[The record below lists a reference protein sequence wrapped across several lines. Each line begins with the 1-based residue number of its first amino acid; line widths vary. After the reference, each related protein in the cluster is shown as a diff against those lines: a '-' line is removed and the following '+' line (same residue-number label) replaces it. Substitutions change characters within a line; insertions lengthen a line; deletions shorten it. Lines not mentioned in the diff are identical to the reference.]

1 MSGFDLPHSQ
11 PRSTPLLRPL
21 LLLALPVLAEHML
34 HILVGMTDAYLAN
47 NMIDTASL
55 TGAALDQ
62 ANATN
67 AAAGAAVGSI
77 TYILWF
83 VGLIVSSI
91 GTGSTAIIARA
102 TGAKHRRLANKVA
115 GQSIFVAAIVGS
127 AFAVVMYFAAPFLAT
142 LTKLPPDAAAYFR
155 DYIRILCF
163 GFPFAVLMFTA
174 NSCLR
179 GAGDTITPALA
190 MITVDVVNVGL
201 STTLTWGLLGMPT
214 LGFKGIAIGTMC
226 AYVSGGALQIIVL
239 IVGRGGLRLY
249 LHRLR
254 PEWLTIKRILRIG
267 LPSGGEGL
275 LMWVGNF
282 IVLQVVNS
290 LGAIA
295 GTSHNLAIRME
306 SLSYMSGFA
315 IAMAVSTMVGQSLG
329 ANDPHRARRAALLGF
344 AIGGSAMTL
353 LGVTFLLAST
363 WWARLFSSDPAVI
376 EQAAG
381 CLYLA
386 GFIQAPFAAAI
397 VFGSALRGAGDTTS
411 VMLLNLASILI
422 VRCGAVW
429 VLSHFNP
436 TLHAVWMI
444 LCGELC
450 LRGGMLYLRFASGRW
465 RHTRV

>member
-1 MSGFDLPHSQ
+1 MSESDLPHSES
-11 PRSTPLLRPL
+11 RSAPLLRPL

-47 NMIDTASL
+47 NMIGTKSL
-55 TGAALDQ
+55 TGEALDR
-62 ANATN
+62 AHATN

-91 GTGSTAIIARA
+91 GTGATAIIARA

-115 GQSIFVAAIVGS
+115 GQSVFVASLVGV
-127 AFAVVMYFAAPFLAT
+127 AFAIVMYFAAPFLAT

-179 GAGDTITPALA
+179 GAGDTVTPAVA
-190 MITVDVVNVGL
+190 MITVDLVNLGL
-201 STTLTWGLLGMPT
+201 STTLVWGLFGLPV
-214 LGFKGIAIGTMC
+214 LEFKGIAIGTTT
-226 AYVSGGALQIIVL
+226 AYVAGGTLQMIVL
-239 IVGRGGLRLY
+239 LVGRGGLRLY

-275 LMWVGNF
+275 LMWIGNF
-282 IVLQVVNS
+282 IVLQVVNK
-290 LGAIA
+290 LGTVA

-306 SLSYMSGFA
+306 SLSYMTGFA

-329 ANDPHRARRAALLGF
+329 AGDPHRARRAALLGY
-344 AIGGSAMTL
+344 AIGGSTMAL
-353 LGVTFLLAST
+353 LGVSFIFGSVH
-363 WWARLFSSDPAVI
+363 WAAFFTDDPEVTR
-376 EQAAG
+376 QAAW
-381 CLYLA
+381 CLFLA
-386 GFIQAPFAAAI
+386 GFIQSAFAAAI
-397 VFGSALRGAGDTTS
+397 VFSSALRGAGDTTS
-411 VMLLNLASILI
+411 VMLLNLGSILL
-422 VRCGAVW
+422 VRCGGVW

-436 TLHAVWMI
+436 SLRDVWMI

-450 LRGGMLYLRFASGRW
+450 LRGSLMYLRFASGKW
-465 RHTRV
+465 RHARV